1 MDDLRSDT
9 FSYEELLKILDPRY
23 NAPVHSRYRD
33 KVLRCDRIFITTVE
47 HPREFVSRY
56 KLSANDSAE
65 QFYRRLDEVWEV
77 TAAAVRAEKYDLKHK
92 SFLPMFTTENPVKS
106 YLCGMDMDLH
116 TRVSS
121 MNIFRQIEADC
132 KPQFEIEG
140 FFQPDMCNEETVTG
154 NQTEDLPF

>member
-9 FSYEELLKILDPRY
+9 FSYEELLKILDPHY

-65 QFYRRLDEVWEV
+65 QLYRRLDEVWEV
-77 TAAAVRAEKYDLKHK
+77 TAAAVRAEKYDLKH
-92 SFLPMFTTENPVKS
+92 NV
-106 YLCGMDMDLH
+106 G
-116 TRVSS
+116 
-121 MNIFRQIEADC
+121 NADC
-132 KPQFEIEG
+132 LERTDVLRKG
-140 FFQPDMCNEETVTG
+140 ADV
-154 NQTEDLPF
+154 L